1 VGRLRR
7 THNKCETSSDDPRS
21 SGVARILRAT
31 IVSTPDGV
39 TVEAPRERGRISVTP
54 VITFLSDFGLTDS
67 YTGICR
73 AVVAGIAPGATV
85 VDLAHTVPA
94 LDVRRGATMLAD
106 CVSVA
111 PAGIH
116 LAVIDPDADAR
127 PGVVL
132 RAGGSLLVGPDNGLL
147 LPAADVL
154 SGVTAAHQLG
164 DPRWHRTPVSPVFRG
179 RDVFGPV
186 AAHLAN
192 GVTVPSFGPA
202 IPAED
207 LQRLPGL
214 DADVGHRRIAAP
226 IRNVDCYGNVQ
237 LTATQADLRRAGLD
251 GGRPVRVG
259 TPRETVELPRVASF
273 SDLAAGELG
282 IVEDSFGWLAIVAGR
297 ADAADRLD
305 LRTVDA
311 VRLGDD

>member
-1 VGRLRR
+1 M
-7 THNKCETSSDDPRS
+7 
-21 SGVARILRAT
+21 
-31 IVSTPDGV
+31 
-39 TVEAPRERGRISVTP
+39 TP

-67 YTGICR
+67 YIGICR
-73 AVVAGIAPGATV
+73 AVIAGIAPDATI
-85 VDLAHTVPA
+85 VDLVHTVPA

-111 PAGIH
+111 PAAVH
-116 LAVIDPDADAR
+116 LAVIDPDAGAG
-127 PGVVL
+127 PGVVVE
-132 RAGGSLLVGPDNGLL
+132 AGGSLLVGPDNGLL

-154 SGVTAAHQLG
+154 GGATAAYQLR
-164 DPRWHRTPVSPVFRG
+164 DLRWHRSPVSPVFRG

-192 GVTVPSFGPA
+192 GVPPAAVGPA
-202 IPAED
+202 VPVDD
-207 LQRLPGL
+207 LARLPGL

-237 LTATQADLRRAGLD
+237 LTVRRADLQRAGLD
-251 GGRPVRVG
+251 SGRAVRVG

-282 IVEDSFGWLAIVAGR
+282 IVEDSFGWLAIVAGG